1 MPTGPVQSSGGGGKE
16 RFFLN
21 GNIPDFYLSLIL
33 EDVGME
39 ENG

>member
-1 MPTGPVQSSGGGGKE
+1 MPTGPMQSSGRGGEE

-21 GNIPDFYLSLIL
+21 GNIPDFCLSLIL